1 MAPLDLDWRISGIP
15 CRVRLTNYE
24 RDCDGRCIEYIV
36 LDSRG
41 RPAPW
46 LARKAS
52 DDEHA
57 AIAAEFRE
65 LLEGADDGLQDDNL

>member
-1 MAPLDLDWRISGIP
+1 MTPLDLDWRISGIP
-15 CRVRLTNYE
+15 CRVRLTSYE

-46 LARKAS
+46 LARKVS

-65 LLEGADDGLQDDNL
+65 LLENAE

>member
-1 MAPLDLDWRISGIP
+1 MTPLDLDWRIAGIP
-15 CRVRLTNYE
+15 CKVRLTTYE
-24 RDCDGRCIEYIV
+24 RGTDGCIEYDM

-46 LARKAS
+46 LARKVTGE
-52 DDEHA
+52 DDA

-65 LLEGADDGLQDDNL
+65 LLENAE

>member
-1 MAPLDLDWRISGIP
+1 MTPLDLDWRIAGIP
-15 CRVRLTNYE
+15 CRVRLTAYE
-24 RDCDGRCIEYIV
+24 RGPDGYIEYDV

-46 LARKAS
+46 LARKITDE
-52 DDEHA
+52 DDA

-65 LLEGADDGLQDDNL
+65 LLEEPND